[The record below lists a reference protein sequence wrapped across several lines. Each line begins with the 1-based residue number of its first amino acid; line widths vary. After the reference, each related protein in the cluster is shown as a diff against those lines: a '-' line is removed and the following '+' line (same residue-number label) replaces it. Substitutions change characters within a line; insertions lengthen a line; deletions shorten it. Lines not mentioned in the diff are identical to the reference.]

1 MKFFAYASA
10 GLLLLL
16 AAGALYS
23 TRLVRQV
30 GPSDAAST
38 ELSMAALGEDIVR
51 YLTITPEK
59 TGEWQGELPAGEY
72 EFRVRVK
79 ATSPTDAGQNTTVS
93 KGPNDSFVFTSDGQ
107 EIGRVVLS
115 YEFELDILEEQRGL
129 SSGSLASTRVGPG
142 AFIVGTDMW
151 VGQHRGGAGAFR
163 VSARAEGSVE
173 VADIVAAVGHGAPAK
188 VSSAL

>member
-59 TGEWQGELPAGEY
+59 TGE
-72 EFRVRVK
+72 
-79 ATSPTDAGQNTTVS
+79 
-93 KGPNDSFVFTSDGQ
+93 
-107 EIGRVVLS
+107 
-115 YEFELDILEEQRGL
+115 
-129 SSGSLASTRVGPG
+129 
-142 AFIVGTDMW
+142 
-151 VGQHRGGAGAFR
+151 
-163 VSARAEGSVE
+163 
-173 VADIVAAVGHGAPAK
+173 
-188 VSSAL
+188 